1 MKCINFD
8 RAFERYMAEWIKENS
23 EKYKDDMDVI
33 EDMMPDVYLEFLK
46 KPADFLDGVAPQ
58 DYFEQFDNADMLVNW
73 LCDYIAQG
81 VPVPDLLLERVTALG
96 NPAEKSLLALVAR
109 DDLPEETQMTAISL
123 LREME
128 SKAPMQRYID
138 YIASLEEPSDKGDLC
153 TEALMSMGESVVEP
167 ILATLSGAGQTGR
180 DIFAD
185 VLSNYPGDER
195 IYELMIERFVTR
207 DERRAL
213 FASYLAKLGDERA
226 IPRKARTSTIWI
238 MWRSLTPLR
247 RWVVSVRRSANFLAT
262 RIMNLSGGCNGLN
275 AHVLPLKEEL
285 LS

>member
-8 RAFERYMAEWIKENS
+8 RAFERYMAEWMKENS

-46 KPADFLDGVAPQ
+46 KPADFLDGIAPQ
-58 DYFEQFDNADMLVNW
+58 DYFEQFDNADMLVSW

-96 NPAEKSLLALVAR
+96 DPAEKSLLALVAR

-128 SKAPMQRYID
+128 SKAPMQRYVD

-153 TEALMSMGESVVEP
+153 AEALMSMGESVIEP
-167 ILATLSGAGQTGR
+167 ILAALSGAGQTGR

-185 VLSNYPGDER
+185 VLSNYPGDES
-195 IYELMIERFVTR
+195 IYELMMERFVTR

-226 IPRKARTSTIWI
+226 IP
-238 MWRSLTPLR
+238 M
-247 RWVVSVRRSANFLAT
+247 
-262 RIMNLSGGCNGLN
+262 
-275 AHVLPLKEEL
+275 LKEAAQSPDINYLDYVEVVNAIEAL
-285 LS
+285 GGERPPEREFSGDPYYESLRQV

>member
-109 DDLPEETQMTAISL
+109 DDLQEETQMTAISL

-153 TEALMSMGESVVEP
+153 AEALMSMGESVVEP

-226 IPRKARTSTIWI
+226 IPMLKEAAQSPDINYLDYVEVVNAIEALGGERPPEREFSGDPYYE
-238 MWRSLTPLR
+238 SLR
-247 RWVVSVRRSANFLAT
+247 RV
-262 RIMNLSGGCNGLN
+262 
-275 AHVLPLKEEL
+275 
-285 LS
+285 

>member
-8 RAFERYMAEWIKENS
+8 RAFERYMAEWMKENS

-153 TEALMSMGESVVEP
+153 AEALMSMGESVVEP

-226 IPRKARTSTIWI
+226 IPT
-238 MWRSLTPLR
+238 
-247 RWVVSVRRSANFLAT
+247 
-262 RIMNLSGGCNGLN
+262 
-275 AHVLPLKEEL
+275 LKEAAQSPDINYLDYVEVVNAIEAL
-285 LS
+285 GGDRPPEREFSGDPYYESLRQV

>member
-1 MKCINFD
+1 MMKCINFD

-153 TEALMSMGESVVEP
+153 AEALMSMGESVVEP

-226 IPRKARTSTIWI
+226 IP
-238 MWRSLTPLR
+238 M
-247 RWVVSVRRSANFLAT
+247 
-262 RIMNLSGGCNGLN
+262 
-275 AHVLPLKEEL
+275 LKEAAQSPDINYLDYVEVVNAIEAL
-285 LS
+285 GGERPPEREFSGDPYYESLRQV

>member
-8 RAFERYMAEWIKENS
+8 RAFERYMAKWMKENS

-153 TEALMSMGESVVEP
+153 AEALMSMGESVVEP

-226 IPRKARTSTIWI
+226 IP
-238 MWRSLTPLR
+238 M
-247 RWVVSVRRSANFLAT
+247 
-262 RIMNLSGGCNGLN
+262 
-275 AHVLPLKEEL
+275 LKEAAQSPDINYLDYVEVVNAIEAL
-285 LS
+285 GGERPPEREFSGDPYYESLRQV

>member
-8 RAFERYMAEWIKENS
+8 RAFERYMAEWMKENS

-153 TEALMSMGESVVEP
+153 AEALMSMGESVVGP

-180 DIFAD
+180 DIFGD

-226 IPRKARTSTIWI
+226 IP
-238 MWRSLTPLR
+238 M
-247 RWVVSVRRSANFLAT
+247 
-262 RIMNLSGGCNGLN
+262 
-275 AHVLPLKEEL
+275 LKEAAQSPDINYLDYVEVVNAIEAL
-285 LS
+285 GGERPPEREFSGDPYYESLRQV

>member
-58 DYFEQFDNADMLVNW
+58 DYFEQFDNADMLVKW

-153 TEALMSMGESVVEP
+153 AEALMSMGESVVET

-226 IPRKARTSTIWI
+226 IP
-238 MWRSLTPLR
+238 M
-247 RWVVSVRRSANFLAT
+247 
-262 RIMNLSGGCNGLN
+262 
-275 AHVLPLKEEL
+275 LKEAAQSPDINYLDYVEVVNAIEAL
-285 LS
+285 GGERPPEREFSGDPYYESLRQV

>member
-33 EDMMPDVYLEFLK
+33 ENMMPDVYLEFLK

-109 DDLPEETQMTAISL
+109 DDLPEETQMMAISL

-153 TEALMSMGESVVEP
+153 AEALMSMGESVVEP

-226 IPRKARTSTIWI
+226 IP
-238 MWRSLTPLR
+238 M
-247 RWVVSVRRSANFLAT
+247 
-262 RIMNLSGGCNGLN
+262 
-275 AHVLPLKEEL
+275 LKEAAQSPDINYLDYVEVVNAIEAL
-285 LS
+285 GGERPPEREFSGDPYYESLRQV

>member
-8 RAFERYMAEWIKENS
+8 RAFERYMAEWMKENS

-46 KPADFLDGVAPQ
+46 KPADFLDGIAPQ

-73 LCDYIAQG
+73 LCGYIAQG

-138 YIASLEEPSDKGDLC
+138 YIASLEETSDKGDLC
-153 TEALMSMGESVVEP
+153 AEALMSMGESVVEP
-167 ILATLSGAGQTGR
+167 ILAALSGAGQTGR

-226 IPRKARTSTIWI
+226 IP
-238 MWRSLTPLR
+238 M
-247 RWVVSVRRSANFLAT
+247 
-262 RIMNLSGGCNGLN
+262 
-275 AHVLPLKEEL
+275 LKEAAQSPDINYLDYVEVVNAIEAL
-285 LS
+285 GGERPPEREFSGDPYYESLRQV

>member
-58 DYFEQFDNADMLVNW
+58 DYFEQFDNADMLVSW

-96 NPAEKSLLALVAR
+96 NPAEKSLLALVAC

-153 TEALMSMGESVVEP
+153 AEALMSMGESVVEP
-167 ILATLSGAGQTGR
+167 ILATLSSAGQTGR

-226 IPRKARTSTIWI
+226 IP
-238 MWRSLTPLR
+238 M
-247 RWVVSVRRSANFLAT
+247 
-262 RIMNLSGGCNGLN
+262 
-275 AHVLPLKEEL
+275 LKEAAQSPDINYLDYVEVVNAIEAL
-285 LS
+285 GGERPPEREFSGDPYYESLRQV

>member
-58 DYFEQFDNADMLVNW
+58 DYFEQFDNADMLVKW

-153 TEALMSMGESVVEP
+153 AEALMSMGESVVEP
-167 ILATLSGAGQTGR
+167 ILAALSGAGQTGR

-226 IPRKARTSTIWI
+226 IP
-238 MWRSLTPLR
+238 M
-247 RWVVSVRRSANFLAT
+247 
-262 RIMNLSGGCNGLN
+262 
-275 AHVLPLKEEL
+275 LKEAAQSPDINYLDYVEVVNAIEAL
-285 LS
+285 GGERPPEREFSGDPYYESLRQV

>member
-46 KPADFLDGVAPQ
+46 KPADFLDGIAPQ
-58 DYFEQFDNADMLVNW
+58 DYFEQFDNADVLVNW

-96 NPAEKSLLALVAR
+96 DPAEKSLLALITR

-153 TEALMSMGESVVEP
+153 AEALMSMGESVVEP
-167 ILATLSGAGQTGR
+167 ILAALSGAGQTGR

-226 IPRKARTSTIWI
+226 IP
-238 MWRSLTPLR
+238 M
-247 RWVVSVRRSANFLAT
+247 
-262 RIMNLSGGCNGLN
+262 
-275 AHVLPLKEEL
+275 LKEAAQNPDINYLDYVEVVNAIEAL
-285 LS
+285 GGERPPEREFSGDPYYESLRQV

>member
-180 DIFAD
+180 DNFAD

-226 IPRKARTSTIWI
+226 IPMLKEAAQSPDINYLDYVEVVNAIEALGGERPPEREFSGDPYYE
-238 MWRSLTPLR
+238 SLR
-247 RWVVSVRRSANFLAT
+247 RV
-262 RIMNLSGGCNGLN
+262 
-275 AHVLPLKEEL
+275 
-285 LS
+285 

>member
-153 TEALMSMGESVVEP
+153 AEALMSMGESVVEP

-185 VLSNYPGDER
+185 VLSNYPGDDR

-226 IPRKARTSTIWI
+226 IP
-238 MWRSLTPLR
+238 M
-247 RWVVSVRRSANFLAT
+247 
-262 RIMNLSGGCNGLN
+262 
-275 AHVLPLKEEL
+275 LKEAAQSPDINYLDYVEVVNAIEAL
-285 LS
+285 GGERPPEREFSGDPYYESLRQV

>member
-8 RAFERYMAEWIKENS
+8 RAFERYMAEWIKKNS

-153 TEALMSMGESVVEP
+153 AEALMSMGESVVEP
-167 ILATLSGAGQTGR
+167 ILAALSGAGQTGR

-226 IPRKARTSTIWI
+226 IP
-238 MWRSLTPLR
+238 M
-247 RWVVSVRRSANFLAT
+247 
-262 RIMNLSGGCNGLN
+262 
-275 AHVLPLKEEL
+275 LKEAAQSPDINYLDYVEVVNAIEAL
-285 LS
+285 GGERPPEREFSGDPYYESLRQM

>member
-8 RAFERYMAEWIKENS
+8 RAFERYMAEWMKENG

-46 KPADFLDGVAPQ
+46 KPADFLDGIAPQ

-96 NPAEKSLLALVAR
+96 DPAEKSLLALVAR

-153 TEALMSMGESVVEP
+153 AEALMSMGESVVEP

-226 IPRKARTSTIWI
+226 IP
-238 MWRSLTPLR
+238 M
-247 RWVVSVRRSANFLAT
+247 
-262 RIMNLSGGCNGLN
+262 
-275 AHVLPLKEEL
+275 LKEAAQSPDINYLDYVEVVNAIEAL
-285 LS
+285 GGERPPEREFSGDPYYESLRQV

>member
-153 TEALMSMGESVVEP
+153 AEALMSMGESVVEP
-167 ILATLSGAGQTGR
+167 ILAALSGAGQTGR

-226 IPRKARTSTIWI
+226 IPMLKKAAQSPDINYLDYVEVVNAIEALGGERPPEREFSGDPYYE
-238 MWRSLTPLR
+238 SLR
-247 RWVVSVRRSANFLAT
+247 QV
-262 RIMNLSGGCNGLN
+262 
-275 AHVLPLKEEL
+275 
-285 LS
+285 

>member
-8 RAFERYMAEWIKENS
+8 RAFERYMAEWMKENS

-46 KPADFLDGVAPQ
+46 KPADFLDGIAPQ
-58 DYFEQFDNADMLVNW
+58 DYFEQFDNADMLVSW

-96 NPAEKSLLALVAR
+96 DPAEKSLLALVAR

-128 SKAPMQRYID
+128 SKAPMQRYVD

-153 TEALMSMGESVVEP
+153 AEALMSMGESVVEP
-167 ILATLSGAGQTGR
+167 ILAALSGARQTGR

-195 IYELMIERFVTR
+195 IYELIIERFVTR

-226 IPRKARTSTIWI
+226 IP
-238 MWRSLTPLR
+238 M
-247 RWVVSVRRSANFLAT
+247 
-262 RIMNLSGGCNGLN
+262 
-275 AHVLPLKEEL
+275 LKEAAQSPDINYLDYVEVVNAIEAL
-285 LS
+285 GGERPPEREFSGDPYYESLRQV

>member
-81 VPVPDLLLERVTALG
+81 VPAPDLLLERVTALG

-153 TEALMSMGESVVEP
+153 AEALMSMGESVVEP
-167 ILATLSGAGQTGR
+167 ILDALSGARQTGR

-226 IPRKARTSTIWI
+226 IP
-238 MWRSLTPLR
+238 M
-247 RWVVSVRRSANFLAT
+247 
-262 RIMNLSGGCNGLN
+262 
-275 AHVLPLKEEL
+275 LKEAAQSPDINYLDYVEVVNAIEAL
-285 LS
+285 GGERPPEREFSGDPYYESLRQV

>member
-1 MKCINFD
+1 MKCTNFD

-226 IPRKARTSTIWI
+226 IP
-238 MWRSLTPLR
+238 M
-247 RWVVSVRRSANFLAT
+247 
-262 RIMNLSGGCNGLN
+262 
-275 AHVLPLKEEL
+275 LKEAAQSPDINYLDYVEVVNAIEAL
-285 LS
+285 GGERPPEREFSGDPYYESLRQV

>member
-8 RAFERYMAEWIKENS
+8 RAFERYMAEWIKKNS

-58 DYFEQFDNADMLVNW
+58 DYFEQFDNADMLVSW

-96 NPAEKSLLALVAR
+96 DPAEKSLLALVAR

-128 SKAPMQRYID
+128 SKAPMQRYVD

-153 TEALMSMGESVVEP
+153 AEALMSMGESVVEP

-226 IPRKARTSTIWI
+226 IP
-238 MWRSLTPLR
+238 M
-247 RWVVSVRRSANFLAT
+247 
-262 RIMNLSGGCNGLN
+262 
-275 AHVLPLKEEL
+275 LKEAAQSPDINYLDYVEVVNAIEAL
-285 LS
+285 GGERPPEREFSGDPYYESLRQV

>member
-96 NPAEKSLLALVAR
+96 TPAEKSLLALITR

-138 YIASLEEPSDKGDLC
+138 FIASLEEPSDKGDLC
-153 TEALMSMGESVVEP
+153 AEALMSMGESVVEP
-167 ILATLSGAGQTGR
+167 ILAALSGAGQTGR

-185 VLSNYPGDER
+185 ILSNYPGDER

-226 IPRKARTSTIWI
+226 IP
-238 MWRSLTPLR
+238 M
-247 RWVVSVRRSANFLAT
+247 
-262 RIMNLSGGCNGLN
+262 
-275 AHVLPLKEEL
+275 LKEAAQSPDINYLDYVEVVNAIEAL
-285 LS
+285 GGERPPEREFSGDPYYESLRQV

>member
-1 MKCINFD
+1 MRCINFD
-8 RAFERYMAEWIKENS
+8 RAFERYMAEWMKENS

-46 KPADFLDGVAPQ
+46 KPADFLDGIAPQ

-96 NPAEKSLLALVAR
+96 KPAEKSLLALITR

-138 YIASLEEPSDKGDLC
+138 FIASLEEPSDKGDLC
-153 TEALMSMGESVVEP
+153 AEALMSMGESVVEP
-167 ILATLSGAGQTGR
+167 ILAALSGAGQTGC

-226 IPRKARTSTIWI
+226 IP
-238 MWRSLTPLR
+238 M
-247 RWVVSVRRSANFLAT
+247 
-262 RIMNLSGGCNGLN
+262 
-275 AHVLPLKEEL
+275 LKEAAQSPDINYLDYVEVVNAIEAL
-285 LS
+285 GGERPPEHEFSGDPYYESLRQV

>member
-96 NPAEKSLLALVAR
+96 NPAEKSLLALVAC

-153 TEALMSMGESVVEP
+153 AEALMSMGESVVEP
-167 ILATLSGAGQTGR
+167 ILDALSGARQTGR

-226 IPRKARTSTIWI
+226 IPMLMEAAQSPDINYLDYVEVVNAIEALGGERPPEREFSGDPYYE
-238 MWRSLTPLR
+238 SLR
-247 RWVVSVRRSANFLAT
+247 QV
-262 RIMNLSGGCNGLN
+262 
-275 AHVLPLKEEL
+275 
-285 LS
+285 

>member
-8 RAFERYMAEWIKENS
+8 RAFERYMAEWMKENS

-109 DDLPEETQMTAISL
+109 DDLPEGTQMTVISL

-153 TEALMSMGESVVEP
+153 AEALMSMGESVVEP

-226 IPRKARTSTIWI
+226 IP
-238 MWRSLTPLR
+238 M
-247 RWVVSVRRSANFLAT
+247 
-262 RIMNLSGGCNGLN
+262 
-275 AHVLPLKEEL
+275 LKEAAQSPDINYLDYVEVVNAIEAL
-285 LS
+285 GGERPPEREFSGDPYYESLRQV

>member
-8 RAFERYMAEWIKENS
+8 RAFERYMAEWMKENS

-81 VPVPDLLLERVTALG
+81 VAVPDLLLERVTALG
-96 NPAEKSLLALVAR
+96 DPAEKSLLALIAR

-153 TEALMSMGESVVEP
+153 AEALMSMGESVVEP
-167 ILATLSGAGQTGR
+167 ILAALSGAGQTGR

-226 IPRKARTSTIWI
+226 IP
-238 MWRSLTPLR
+238 M
-247 RWVVSVRRSANFLAT
+247 
-262 RIMNLSGGCNGLN
+262 
-275 AHVLPLKEEL
+275 LKEAAQSPDINYLDYVEVVNAIEAL
-285 LS
+285 GGERPPEREFSGDPYYESLKQV

>member
-153 TEALMSMGESVVEP
+153 AEALMSMGESVVEP

-226 IPRKARTSTIWI
+226 IP
-238 MWRSLTPLR
+238 M
-247 RWVVSVRRSANFLAT
+247 
-262 RIMNLSGGCNGLN
+262 
-275 AHVLPLKEEL
+275 LKEAVQSPDINYLDYVEVVNAIEAL
-285 LS
+285 GGERPPEREFSGDPYYESLRQV

>member
-153 TEALMSMGESVVEP
+153 AEALMSMGESVVEP
-167 ILATLSGAGQTGR
+167 ILDALSGARQTGR

-226 IPRKARTSTIWI
+226 IP
-238 MWRSLTPLR
+238 M
-247 RWVVSVRRSANFLAT
+247 
-262 RIMNLSGGCNGLN
+262 
-275 AHVLPLKEEL
+275 LKEAAQSPDINYLDYVEVVNAIEAL
-285 LS
+285 GGERPPEREFSGDPYYESLRQM

>member
-46 KPADFLDGVAPQ
+46 KPADFLDGVTPQ

-226 IPRKARTSTIWI
+226 IPMLKEAAQSPDINYLDYVEVVNAIEALGGERPPEREFSGDPYYE
-238 MWRSLTPLR
+238 SLR
-247 RWVVSVRRSANFLAT
+247 RV
-262 RIMNLSGGCNGLN
+262 
-275 AHVLPLKEEL
+275 
-285 LS
+285 

>member
-96 NPAEKSLLALVAR
+96 NPAEKSLLALITR

-138 YIASLEEPSDKGDLC
+138 YIASLEEPNDKGDLC
-153 TEALMSMGESVVEP
+153 AEALMSMGESVVEP
-167 ILATLSGAGQTGR
+167 ILAALSGAGQTGR

-226 IPRKARTSTIWI
+226 IP
-238 MWRSLTPLR
+238 M
-247 RWVVSVRRSANFLAT
+247 
-262 RIMNLSGGCNGLN
+262 
-275 AHVLPLKEEL
+275 LKEAAQSPDINYLDYVEVVNAIEAL
-285 LS
+285 GGERPPEREFSGDPYYESLRQV

>member
-1 MKCINFD
+1 
-8 RAFERYMAEWIKENS
+8 
-23 EKYKDDMDVI
+23 
-33 EDMMPDVYLEFLK
+33 MP
-46 KPADFLDGVAPQ
+46 
-58 DYFEQFDNADMLVNW
+58 
-73 LCDYIAQG
+73 
-81 VPVPDLLLERVTALG
+81 ALG

-153 TEALMSMGESVVEP
+153 AEALMSMGESVVEP

-226 IPRKARTSTIWI
+226 IP
-238 MWRSLTPLR
+238 M
-247 RWVVSVRRSANFLAT
+247 
-262 RIMNLSGGCNGLN
+262 
-275 AHVLPLKEEL
+275 LKEAAQSPDINYLDYVEVVNAIEAL
-285 LS
+285 GGERPPDREFSGDPYYESLRQM